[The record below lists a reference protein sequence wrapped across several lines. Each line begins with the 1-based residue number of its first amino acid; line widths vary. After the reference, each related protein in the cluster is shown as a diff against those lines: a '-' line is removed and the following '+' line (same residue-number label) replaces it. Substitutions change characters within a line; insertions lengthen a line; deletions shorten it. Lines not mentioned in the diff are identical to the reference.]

1 MQVIG
6 ILLSRSTYYQTIG
19 IDLYEGLR
27 SGLKQLG
34 RTDLKIVTENIGF
47 GADKQQCYR
56 SAEKLLL
63 EENASIVIA
72 YIGHRT
78 AQLLRPLF
86 LATNR
91 ILIVLDAG
99 ANMPLEWPTCP
110 NIFYHSLHNS
120 LGASLAAKE
129 AIKDGYK
136 NAGMVTGYYDGGY
149 LHTYS
154 ISKSFQDNGG
164 TISFNHATG
173 YKTEDFT
180 MEPLKEHL
188 NNFPESALLSIF
200 SGDYVQWYFE
210 QIKNTF
216 EKENLPV
223 YLTPFGLEETMLSD
237 AVYPGDN
244 AKGIAGW
251 SKKIESTENQIFIET
266 ITESGKTPNLFS
278 LLSWESATIAIKAL
292 ELALEHKNNIQNI
305 SQDLQ
310 SLSFISPRGE
320 IYFDSKTN
328 TSISPLYKASIISNT
343 EGKCELQ
350 LEGEVTEVNE
360 YYKKLTDQDL
370 DQTTSAWYNS
380 YVCI

>member
-1 MQVIG
+1 MEIVG
-6 ILLSRSTYYQTIG
+6 ILLPRSTYYQTIG
-19 IDLYEGLR
+19 FDLYEGLR

-34 RTDLKIVTENIGF
+34 RSDIKIVTENIGF

-72 YIGHRT
+72 YIGHQT

-99 ANMPLEWPTCP
+99 ANMPHEWPTCP

-129 AIKDGYK
+129 ARKDGYK

-173 YKTEDFT
+173 YKSEDFT
-180 MEPLKEHL
+180 MEPLKDHL

-216 EKENLPV
+216 EEQNLPV
-223 YLTPFGLEETMLSD
+223 YLTPFGLEETMLGN
-237 AVYPGDN
+237 AIYPGN
-244 AKGIAGW
+244 NVKGIAAW
-251 SKKIESTENQIFIET
+251 SKKIESVENKTFIDT
-266 ITESGKTPNLFS
+266 ITELGKTPNLFS
-278 LLSWESATIAIKAL
+278 LLSWESATIALKAL
-292 ELALEHKNNIQNI
+292 ELTLEHKKSIPNI

-310 SLSFISPRGE
+310 TLTFVSPRGE
-320 IYFDSKTN
+320 IYFDTKTN

-350 LEGEVTEVNE
+350 LEGKITEVNE

-370 DQTTSAWYNS
+370 NQTTSAWYNS